1 MLRLL
6 PLLLLLAACAAP
18 VAPPPP
24 PPPLPYPAA
33 ARDRLLR
40 LALEEWREWGC
51 RVSGEAGEPV
61 AGACVPT
68 FPARESDPE
77 SFPRVLAYWRSVPDA
92 ENAIPRNRVLYAGAL
107 RGEATPLW
115 AEPYWSAA
123 FISWLVGAAGVD
135 TVEFAPSASH
145 SRYLD
150 HLDAVWA
157 AHPALAAFVPRDP
170 ALHAPRPGDLLCR
183 DRSSSPLA
191 HWSLRAAERGRF
203 RPMHCDVVVGVAPGM
218 VEAVGGNVDDAVT
231 LVRVPADP
239 AGRVLPNPRP
249 ALVIMEN
256 RLGRLPPWH
265 QENRS

>member
-18 VAPPPP
+18 APPPP
-24 PPPLPYPAA
+24 PPQPLPYPVA
-33 ARDRLLR
+33 ARERLLR

-51 RVSGEAGEPV
+51 RVTGEIGEPA
-61 AGACVPT
+61 AGPCLPAY
-68 FPARESDPE
+68 PARESDPE

-92 ENAIPRNRVLYAGAL
+92 GDAIPRNRALYAGAL
-107 RGEATPLW
+107 RGEASPLW

-123 FISWLVGAAGVD
+123 FISWLIGAAGVD
-135 TVEFAPSASH
+135 SVEFAPSASH

-150 HLDAVWA
+150 HLDAVFA
-157 AHPALAAFVPRDP
+157 AYPTLAAFVPRDP
-170 ALHAPRPGDLLCR
+170 AAYAPRTGDLLCR
-183 DRSSSPLA
+183 DRSRNALPY
-191 HWSLRAAERGRF
+191 WGLRASERGQF
-203 RPMHCDVVVGVAPGM
+203 RPMHCDVVVATAPGV
-218 VEAVGGNVDDAVT
+218 VEAVGGNVEDAVT
-231 LVRVPADP
+231 LVRVPADA

-256 RLGRLPPWH
+256 RLGRLPPWN